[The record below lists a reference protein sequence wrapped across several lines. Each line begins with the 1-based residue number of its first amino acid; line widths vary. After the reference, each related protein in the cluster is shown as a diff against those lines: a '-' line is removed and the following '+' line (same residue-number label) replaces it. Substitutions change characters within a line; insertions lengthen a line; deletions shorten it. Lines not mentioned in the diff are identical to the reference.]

1 MKPSACFGAAR
12 VGSVSMPQEKELR
25 PGIEHDAADGQ
36 LRGIDEPFD
45 AGCSKLIPPDPGEEA
60 QDALNCDRQSLP
72 WMEFCEVANP
82 GPKLVADREIAD
94 YPRRGEIADPPR
106 GSPTRDEV
114 RRTVMSPEFAD
125 GWENGDLRKSLVGI
139 VPDGILEALPKRR
152 KQPAAPVYD
161 AVGKGKLRRKH
172 PEVGM
177 EQYRDLQ
184 DALDHGEV
192 LWDESPNQSPTLIVH
207 APRDAGRWWRY
218 VIRSLG
224 AKGHRLLSVY
234 SVDERRRNAKK
245 AKTIVI
251 RSRDPKRCEK
261 K

>member
-1 MKPSACFGAAR
+1 MKPPACFGAVR
-12 VGSVSMPQEKELR
+12 VGPVSMPQEKELR

-45 AGCSKLIPPDPGEEA
+45 ARCSKLMPLD
-60 QDALNCDRQSLP
+60 
-72 WMEFCEVANP
+72 P

-94 YPRRGEIADPPR
+94 YPRRGEIADPPC

-114 RRTVMSPEFAD
+114 RRTVTSPEFAD

-207 APRDAGRWWRY
+207 APRDANRWWRY

-245 AKTIVI
+245 AKTTVI
-251 RSRDPKRCEK
+251 RSWDPKRWEK

>member
-1 MKPSACFGAAR
+1 MTYDFRCHRTAPSMKPSACFGAVR
-12 VGSVSMPQEKELR
+12 VGPVLMPQEKDLR

-45 AGCSKLIPPDPGEEA
+45 ARCSKLMPPD
-60 QDALNCDRQSLP
+60 
-72 WMEFCEVANP
+72 P
-82 GPKLVADREIAD
+82 GPKLVADR
-94 YPRRGEIADPPR
+94 EIADPPR

-114 RRTVMSPEFAD
+114 RQTVTSPEFAD

-245 AKTIVI
+245 AKTTVI
-251 RSRDPKRCEK
+251 RSRDRKRCEK